1 MNTLL
6 SRMAVAFLILAVV
19 TGCARDAASIVKEP
33 PLPDSPDGTVL
44 AVAEALQNNRAE
56 ILWTALPE
64 SYQSDITEITHEF
77 AEKLDPEIYDR
88 GFALIMRAFEVLDDR
103 KDVILGSETF
113 KSTGADGDEI
123 RTGLSG
129 TQVFAQAL
137 KSSEVATVDGLGSIE
152 WGQFLATTGSKILE
166 NAAALESEDG
176 ENPLD
181 ELESLT
187 VETLEISDDRATLRI
202 GSAEHDPEDVEM
214 VRVEGR
220 WIPAE
225 MAEEWPQFVEDARQ
239 GLAEMTPENMA
250 AQKTQIMMFF
260 GMAEGFIEQIA
271 SLQTPEE
278 FDAAIGPILAPML
291 GGDIDMGDEAEWETA
306 EEETEAE

>member
-6 SRMAVAFLILAVV
+6 SRMAIAFLILAVA
-19 TGCARDAASIVKEP
+19 TACARDAASIVKEP

-44 AVAEALQNNRAE
+44 AVVEALQNNHAE

-77 AEKLDPEIYDR
+77 AGKMDPEIYDR

-103 KDVILGSETF
+103 KDVILGSEIF
-113 KSTGADGDEI
+113 QSTGGDAEEI

-129 TQVFAQAL
+129 TQAFTHAL
-137 KSSEVATVDGLGSIE
+137 ESSEVATIEGLGSIE
-152 WGQFLATTGSKILE
+152 WGQFLATTGSKILA

-225 MAEEWPQFVEDARQ
+225 LAEEWPQFVEDARQ

-260 GMAEGFIEQIA
+260 GMAEGFIEQVA

-278 FDAAIGPILAPML
+278 FDAAIGPMLAPLM
-291 GGDIDMGDEAEWETA
+291 GGEMDSGDDEEEWETP
-306 EEETEAE
+306 EEG

>member
-44 AVAEALQNNRAE
+44 AAAEALQNNRAE

>member
-1 MNTLL
+1 MHTLP
-6 SRMAVAFLILAVV
+6 SRIAVTFLILAVAS
-19 TGCARDAASIVKEP
+19 GCARDAASIVKQQS
-33 PLPDSPDGTVL
+33 LPDSPDGTVL
-44 AVAEALQNNRAE
+44 AVVEAIQDNHAE
-56 ILWTALPE
+56 ILWAALPE
-64 SYQSDITEITHEF
+64 SYQNDITEITHGF
-77 AEKLDPEIYDR
+77 AEKMDPEVYDR

-113 KSTGADGDEI
+113 KSTGADDEEI
-123 RTGLSG
+123 RTGLNG

-137 KSSEVATVDGLGSIE
+137 TSSEVATVDGLGSID
-152 WGQFLATTGSKILE
+152 WGQFLATTGSEILA

-225 MAEEWPQFVEDARQ
+225 MAEEWPQFVEDARE

-260 GMAEGFIEQIA
+260 GMAEGFIEQVA

-278 FDAAIGPILAPML
+278 FDAAIGPLLAPLM
-291 GGDIDMGDEAEWETA
+291 GGGMDMGDEAEWEA
-306 EEETEAE
+306 PEEG

>member
-129 TQVFAQAL
+129 TQLFAQAL

-152 WGQFLATTGSKILE
+152 WGQFLATTGSEILE

-187 VETLEISDDRATLRI
+187 VEALEISDDRATLRI
-202 GSAEHDPEDVEM
+202 GSADHDPEDVEM

-225 MAEEWPQFVEDARQ
+225 MAEEWPQFMEDARQ

-291 GGDIDMGDEAEWETA
+291 GGDMDMGDEAEWETT